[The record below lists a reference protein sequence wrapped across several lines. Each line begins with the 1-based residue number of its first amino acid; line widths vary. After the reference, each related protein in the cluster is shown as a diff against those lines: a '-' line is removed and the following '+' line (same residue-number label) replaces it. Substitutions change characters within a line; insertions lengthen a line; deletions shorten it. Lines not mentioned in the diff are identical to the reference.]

1 MGGRVRREWKLGAER
16 SWSDGGGDGRRG
28 ERLKSGGVACV
39 RFARKCGTRRY
50 SGLPHA
56 LLGLQARAFPKFC
69 FFCAPTF
76 RCKPMPDDCKI
87 YF

>member
-1 MGGRVRREWKLGAER
+1 MGGRVRREWKFGAER

-39 RFARKCGTRRY
+39 RFARKCGTGRY

-56 LLGLQARAFPKFC
+56 LLGPRVPAVVPKFS
-69 FFCAPTF
+69 FQRSHFSLRTDA
-76 RCKPMPDDCKI
+76 
-87 YF
+87 